1 MSSSD
6 SSTDTSTDENK
17 TLPADKPVKQK
28 DTKAEKKQAKPARK
42 GSIFNNFL
50 LMLFILIILAA
61 SAGGYYYWQQL
72 NTTLNNLQQTS
83 LSQQDQLSELNSKLN
98 DSSSLIK
105 NQQQTLSALSE
116 KFTTQQNEITS
127 FNKQQQNLIKST
139 QNIFDITHRNQR
151 QWLLSEVSYLLSL
164 GNQRLIISSDIRTA
178 VAALQAANNRLHD
191 LADPGL
197 LNLRKQIA
205 DEITQLNL
213 LKLPDINGMA
223 LTIDNM
229 VPVITTLPFK
239 TAKQKTIESS
249 QQSEKIEL
257 ASIDSESFFAPVWE
271 RLKSLVTIK
280 KHSRDIRQSETVI
293 EKADIDQQIRYRL
306 ESARLALINKNTAV
320 FNHEISTA
328 INLLKLY
335 YDNSDNRV
343 ANIVG
348 QLSHYSDTNL
358 VPELPDITGSWSMLQ
373 QIIAVNEANNSLQ
386 IENNKEK
393 KGNIIK

>member
-6 SSTDTSTDENK
+6 SSTDTNTDENK
-17 TLPADKPVKQK
+17 ALPADKQIKQK

-42 GSIFNNFL
+42 GSSFNNFL
-50 LMLFILIILAA
+50 LVLFIMIILAA

-83 LSQQDQLSELNSKLN
+83 LSQQDQLSELNSKLS
-98 DSSSLIK
+98 DSRSLLQ
-105 NQQQTLSALSE
+105 NQQQTLSVLSE
-116 KFTTQQNEITS
+116 KFTEQRKEITS
-127 FNKQQQNLIKST
+127 FKQQQQNLIKST

-178 VAALQAANNRLHD
+178 IAALQAANNRLHD

-197 LNLRKQIA
+197 LKLRKQIA

-348 QLSHYSDTNL
+348 QLSHYSDVNL

-373 QIIAVNEANNSLQ
+373 QIIAVNEANSSLQ